1 MKVND
6 LNNVN
11 ENTNLHLTHLEDLA
25 LFQGKAGALKAVEF
39 LRNLSQVAKSSS
51 PLSLWFARVHRAY
64 AIPA

>member
-51 PLSLWFARVHRAY
+51 PKKFKTWVDNRKWD
-64 AIPA
+64 I